1 MSHESS
7 SREPNRKNQKVEN
20 LSSIL
25 DAGSEDNHDG
35 ILGLSVEHE
44 VVTAEQRRKI
54 KARRRNTM
62 VTAFLVFAV
71 ALVMVISIISPQ
83 MGWFKRKDY
92 SGAGNGTSISFE
104 VQDGATNTQIA
115 VALEEQGVIA
125 DANRFLEN
133 YNKKVAGHDDLFIQP
148 GEYQLEEEMSSDDAL
163 NILLKTDSADEIYVA
178 VSQNL
183 RINETFD
190 AMVATGAVS
199 LNDLNTLNA
208 DPSQFGIPSKFP
220 SLEGWLHPGEYRFA
234 KGTSAKDM
242 IQQMVDK
249 TKQDLENAGVTGD
262 DRIFHVL
269 TVASILEFE
278 GTPKDYSQIAGAIE
292 NRMNNVDGETSGFIQ
307 SDATVAYGLG
317 KKSYH
322 ISNAE
327 KQDAS
332 NKYNTFY
339 YKGLPEGPIGS
350 PAEDAIKAAA
360 NPDKNDYYFWVTVN
374 LDTGETKYAK
384 TYEEHLKNV
393 EEYDKWCE
401 NNEGKCS

>member
-1 MSHESS
+1 MSHEP
-7 SREPNRKNQKVEN
+7 SRRSQKAEN
-20 LSSIL
+20 LSSL
-25 DAGSEDNHDG
+25 LGDHSDEHQDG
-35 ILGLSVEHE
+35 MLGLSVEHE
-44 VVTAEQRRKI
+44 VLTAEQRRKI

-62 VTAFLVFAV
+62 ITAVLVFAV
-71 ALVMVISIISPQ
+71 ALVMVVSIISPQ

-92 SGAGNGTSISFE
+92 SGGGNGTSISFE
-104 VQDGATNTQIA
+104 VKDGATNTQIA

-133 YNKKVAGHDDLFIQP
+133 YSKKTSGHDDLFIQP
-148 GEYQLEEEMSSDDAL
+148 GEYNLQEEMSSDSAL
-163 NILLKTDSADEIYVA
+163 DILLKMDSVDKVYVA
-178 VSQNL
+178 VAQNW
-183 RINETFD
+183 RITDTFD

-199 LNDLNTLNA
+199 LSDLNTLNS
-208 DPSQFGIPSKFP
+208 DPEQFGIPSQFP
-220 SLEGWLHPGEYRFA
+220 SLEGWLHPGEYNFD

-249 TKQDLENAGVTGD
+249 TKEDLNNAGVTSD
-262 DRIFHVL
+262 DDIFHVL

-278 GTPKDYSQIAGAIE
+278 GKPQDYYPIAGAIE
-292 NRMNNVDGETSGFIQ
+292 NRLDHPNGETSGFLQ

-327 KQDAS
+327 KQDSS

-339 YKGLPEGPIGS
+339 YKGLPVGPIGS

-360 NPDKNDYYFWVTVN
+360 NPEQNDYYFWVTVN

-384 TYEEHLKNV
+384 TYEEHQKNV
-393 EEYDKWCE
+393 AEYEDWCS